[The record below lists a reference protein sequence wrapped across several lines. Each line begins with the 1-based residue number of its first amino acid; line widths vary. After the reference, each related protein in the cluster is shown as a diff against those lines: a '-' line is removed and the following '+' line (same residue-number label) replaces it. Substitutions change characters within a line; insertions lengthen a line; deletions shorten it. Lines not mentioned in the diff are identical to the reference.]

1 MARDFDFRRTPI
13 SRPITTNPSVVKP
26 AVLAPQQ
33 KKVAKKSKNVS
44 WIAVVVILA
53 VFALGVGMYYQSLQ
67 PPKVTN
73 TNNNANKEEQQTEKK
88 ELVIDV
94 FDGGAGADV
103 LASTVGLL
111 KEGGFSVKDAGKTQF
126 EYDKTYIWYVTGFE
140 SDAQKI
146 AAILSSRKT
155 VLKESKVSGAF
166 TIQVQLGKE

>member
-1 MARDFDFRRTPI
+1 MARDFDFRRTPV

-26 AVLAPQQ
+26 AVLASQQ

-44 WIAVVVILA
+44 WIAIVVILA

-67 PPKVTN
+67 PPK
-73 TNNNANKEEQQTEKK
+73 ANSINSNVDKEEQQTEKK

-111 KEGGFSVKDAGKTQF
+111 KEGGFRVKDAGKTQF
-126 EYDKTYIWYVTGFE
+126 EYDKTYIWYVTGFDA
-140 SDAQKI
+140 DAQKI
-146 AAILSSRKT
+146 ATILSARKT
-155 VLKESKVSGAF
+155 ILKESKVSGAF